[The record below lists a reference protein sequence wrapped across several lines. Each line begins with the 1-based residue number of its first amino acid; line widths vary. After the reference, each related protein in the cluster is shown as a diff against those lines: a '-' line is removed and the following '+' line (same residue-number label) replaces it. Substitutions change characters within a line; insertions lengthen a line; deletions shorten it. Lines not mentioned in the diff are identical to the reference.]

1 MIHSTLHGPPAA
13 RRRIAVLEIPRTEI
27 TRLGRIGTIR
37 AEDYSA
43 WGGGTG
49 SDPAA
54 SAYGVDVY
62 SGVYP
67 TVTDDQ
73 APSTAAQWQA
83 SIVQAQAN
91 ARETTPGTL
100 TYTPAP
106 NGAVPT
112 VAPWNSWAGPCATG
126 SAPSSGATTGSSSS
140 RNEHRFWLW
149 LAAGLGAAGSAV
161 YLYDHSKGRK

>member
-13 RRRIAVLEIPRTEI
+13 RRRIAVLEIPRTEVM
-27 TRLGRIGTIR
+27 RLGRIGTIR
-37 AEDYSA
+37 GEPFSVS
-43 WGGGTG
+43 GTG
-49 SDPAA
+49 SDSAG
-54 SAYGVDVY
+54 SAYGVDAY

-67 TVTDDQ
+67 TVTNDP
-73 APSTAAQWQA
+73 APSSAAQWLA
-83 SIVQAQAN
+83 SIVQQQAD

-106 NGAVPT
+106 NGPVPN

-126 SAPSSGATTGSSSS
+126 SAPSSGAAATTSSG

-161 YLYDHSKGRK
+161 YLYDHAKGKK

>member
-1 MIHSTLHGPPAA
+1 MIHSTLHGPAA
-13 RRRIAVLEIPRTEI
+13 RRRIAVLEIPRTELM
-27 TRLGRIGTIR
+27 RLGRIGTIR
-37 AEDYSA
+37 PEQFDVSGDGTSSAE
-43 WGGGTG
+43 
-49 SDPAA
+49 
-54 SAYGVDVY
+54 SAYGVNAY

-73 APSTAAQWQA
+73 APSSAAQWQA
-83 SIVQAQAN
+83 SIVQTQAN

-106 NGAVPT
+106 HIGPVPN

-126 SAPSSGATTGSSSS
+126 SAPSSGATAATGS

-161 YLYDHSKGRK
+161 YLYDHAKGKK

>member
-13 RRRIAVLEIPRTEI
+13 RRRIAVLEIPRTDR
-27 TRLGRIGTIR
+27 TRLNGIGTIR
-37 AEDYSA
+37 SESTTF
-43 WGGGTG
+43 GGL
-49 SDPAA
+49 DL
-54 SAYGVDVY
+54 Y

-67 TVTDDQ
+67 TVTNDE

-106 NGAVPT
+106 PT
-112 VAPWNSWAGPCATG
+112 GPRANVAPWNSWAGPCATG

-140 RNEHRFWLW
+140 RNEHRFWLL

>member
-1 MIHSTLHGPPAA
+1 MIHTTLHGPPAAA
-13 RRRIAVLEIPRTEI
+13 RRRIAVLEIPRTEAM
-27 TRLGRIGTIR
+27 RLGRIGTIR
-37 AEDYSA
+37 AEPYSVS
-43 WGGGTG
+43 GNG
-49 SDPAA
+49 SDSGI

-67 TVTDDQ
+67 TVTDDP
-73 APSTAAQWQA
+73 APSSAAQWLA
-83 SIVQAQAN
+83 SIVQTQAN

-106 NGAVPT
+106 AGPAPN

-126 SAPSSGATTGSSSS
+126 TATSSAPAVTGSRSD
-140 RNEHRFWLW
+140 HKFWLW

-161 YLYDHSKGRK
+161 YLYDHAKGRK